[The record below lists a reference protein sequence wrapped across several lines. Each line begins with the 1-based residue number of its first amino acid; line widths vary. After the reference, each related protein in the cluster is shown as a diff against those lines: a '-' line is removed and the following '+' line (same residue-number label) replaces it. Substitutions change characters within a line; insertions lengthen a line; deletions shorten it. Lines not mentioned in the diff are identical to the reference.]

1 MLNQGEDKETL
12 SRSISEIMI
21 LLKSMLD
28 KANEL
33 NSINH
38 ELDSWKGK
46 AKQLYADKY
55 NIIINELI
63 ESLEYSLKET
73 AVMKQKN
80 D

>member
-21 LLKSMLD
+21 LLNSMLD
-28 KANEL
+28 KAYEL

-55 NIIINELI
+55 NIVINELI
-63 ESLEYSLKET
+63 ESLDYSLKET
-73 AVMKQKN
+73 AVMKKKN